1 MPLTTWLPWCVLSLA
16 LFGLAVAIWSRQR
29 ASRVAVL
36 FCAMIAF
43 VAIWFAA
50 FALLFA
56 STSPDDA
63 SEWARL
69 ALCAVAFLPAAV
81 YEFTVTALRLERR
94 KLANLLWLMSALFAA
109 LIIFSRLLVTGIER
123 YHWGWYPRFGILGIP
138 FVAWF
143 VAALALNAAEY
154 LREYRQTLDA
164 VRRKRIRDL
173 LIAFLI
179 VYCAAVDFVPMFGVD
194 RRPVGYIPVLA
205 FIIFA
210 AQNIRRHR
218 LRAITAARAAREI
231 LETMADALFV
241 LDADGRIR
249 VINDAARKLFG
260 YGEAEI
266 LGKPIDVLEELE
278 ATGSRTL
285 RGLRG
290 AVRDQERVFI
300 SRNEERIDVSIS
312 ISAVHEDEVEE
323 GAVVIV
329 RDIRERKRA
338 EAELH
343 TLIEKLRQSNAELED
358 FAHVASH
365 DLQEPLRKIQA
376 FGDRLR
382 SRYGEALTDEGRDY
396 LARMQS
402 AAQRMQRLINDLLAF
417 SRITTKA
424 QPFVPVDLGQV
435 AADVVHDLELRLH
448 ETQGEVRIGEL
459 PVIEADPLQIR
470 QLLQNLV
477 GNALKF
483 HRPGVPPVV
492 EIEAG
497 ILHAPRANGN
507 GRCELTIRDNGIGF
521 EEQYVERIFT
531 MFERLHGRGKYEGT
545 GIGLAIC
552 RKIAQRHHGDI
563 SARSTPGAG
572 ATFVITLPL
581 KQ

>member
-1 MPLTTWLPWCVLSLA
+1 MPLTTWLPWCALSLA
-16 LFGLAVAIWSRQR
+16 LFGLAVAIWARQR

-36 FCAMIAF
+36 FCAMIVF

-56 STSPDDA
+56 STTAEDA
-63 SEWARL
+63 GEWARL
-69 ALCAVAFLPAAV
+69 AVVAVAFLPAAV
-81 YEFTVTALRLERR
+81 YEFTITAMRLARR
-94 KLANLLWLMSALFAA
+94 RVANVLWLVSCLFTA
-109 LIIFSRLLVTGIER
+109 LIIFSNYVIAGLQRFR
-123 YHWGWYPRFGILGIP
+123 WGWYPRFGVLGIA
-138 FVAWF
+138 FVAWYG
-143 VAALALNAAEY
+143 AALLLNAGEY
-154 LREYRQTLDA
+154 VREYRQTVDP
-164 VRRKRIRDL
+164 VRRGRIRDL
-173 LIAFLI
+173 LIAFTI
-179 VYCAAVDFVPMFGVD
+179 VYCSAIDFAPMFGVD
-194 RRPVGYIPVLA
+194 RRPVAYIPVLA

-218 LRAITAARAAREI
+218 LRSITAARAAREI

-260 YGEAEI
+260 YSEAEI
-266 LGKPIDVLEELE
+266 LGKPIDVLEEVD
-278 ATGSRTL
+278 ASSVTL

-300 SRNEERIDVSIS
+300 SRNDERIDVSIS
-312 ISAVHEDEVEE
+312 VSAVHEDEVEE

-338 EAELH
+338 EQELH

-376 FGDRLR
+376 FGERLR
-382 SRYGEALTDEGRDY
+382 MRYAEALSEEGRDY
-396 LARMQS
+396 VARMQS

-424 QPFVPVDLGQV
+424 QPFVRVDLEQV
-435 AADVVHDLELRLH
+435 AADVVHDLEVRLH
-448 ETQGEVRIGEL
+448 DTQGEVRIGEL
-459 PVIEADPLQIR
+459 PVIEADPLQMR

-483 HRPGVPPVV
+483 HREGVRPVV

-497 ILHAPRANGN
+497 IVHAPRANGN

-521 EEQYVERIFT
+521 EEQYAERIFT

-552 RKIAQRHHGDI
+552 RKIVQRHHGDI
-563 SARSTPGAG
+563 SARSAPGAG

>member
-1 MPLTTWLPWCVLSLA
+1 VLSLA
-16 LFGLAVAIWSRQR
+16 LFGLAAAIWARQR
-29 ASRVAVL
+29 ASRVARL
-36 FCAMIAF
+36 FCAMIVF

-56 STSPDDA
+56 SGTEAEA

-69 ALCAVAFLPAAV
+69 ALVAVAFLPAVV
-81 YEFTVTALRLERR
+81 YEFTNTALRLGRR
-94 KLANLLWLMSALFAA
+94 AVASAIWVVCSVFAA
-109 LIIFSRLLVTGIER
+109 LAIFSDLVMAGLHR
-123 YHWGWYPRFGILGIP
+123 FPWGWYPRFGILGIP
-138 FVAWF
+138 FLAWYA
-143 VAALALNAAEY
+143 AALLLNLAEY
-154 LREYRQTLDA
+154 VRAYRETEDA
-164 VRRKRIRDL
+164 ARRKRILDL
-173 LIAFLI
+173 VVAFAI
-179 VYCAAVDFVPMFGVD
+179 VYCSAVDFAPMFGAA
-194 RRPVGYIPVLA
+194 RRPVAYIPVLA

-241 LDADGRIR
+241 LDADGCIR

-260 YGEAEI
+260 YTESEI
-266 LGKPIDVLEELE
+266 LGKPIDVLEE
-278 ATGSRTL
+278 ADASSVTL

-300 SRNEERIDVSIS
+300 SKDGERIDVSIS
-312 ISAVHEDEVEE
+312 VSAVHEDEVEE

-329 RDIRERKRA
+329 RDIRARKRA
-338 EAELH
+338 EQELH
-343 TLIEKLRQSNAELED
+343 ALIEQLRVSNAELED

-382 SRYGEALTDEGRDY
+382 TRYGEALTDEGRDY

-417 SRITTKA
+417 SRVTTKG
-424 QPFVPVDLGQV
+424 QPFVPVDLKQV
-435 AADVVHDLELRLH
+435 AADVVHDLEVRLH
-448 ETQGEVRIGEL
+448 ETQGEVHIGEL
-459 PVIEADPLQIR
+459 PVIEADPLQMR
-470 QLLQNLV
+470 QLLQNLL

-483 HRPGVPPVV
+483 HRADVRPVV

-497 ILHAPRANGN
+497 ILHARGANGN

-521 EEQYVERIFT
+521 EPQYADRIFT

-552 RKIAQRHHGDI
+552 RKIVQRHHGDI